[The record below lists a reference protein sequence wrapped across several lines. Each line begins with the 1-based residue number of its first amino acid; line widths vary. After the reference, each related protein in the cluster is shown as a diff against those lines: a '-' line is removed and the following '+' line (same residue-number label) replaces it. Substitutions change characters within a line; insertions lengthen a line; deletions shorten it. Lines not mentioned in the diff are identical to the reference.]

1 METMTSQP
9 GSPPVVTLLVGSG
22 CSHCLGVL
30 DAFGRLLK
38 EGRVGRLEVINVT
51 VHPEEAR
58 QRGARSVP
66 WMEIGAFRLE
76 GAHSYGELAAWVEK
90 AGGDQDDKGY
100 TQHLL
105 ETGRLDEAIAIAKES
120 IDNRKGLL
128 ELLASADTP
137 ITVKIGIGAIVEE
150 LSEAGLLAD
159 ILDDIVGL
167 SRSESPHLRADACHF
182 LGLTRSPAAIPRLRE
197 MLAQD
202 ENDDVREIAAE
213 SLAEIASRA
222 TSA

>member
-1 METMTSQP
+1 MAAIPHIRLADYAFGPED
-9 GSPPVVTLLVGSG
+9 GTLLLEE
-22 CSHCLGVL
+22 CL
-30 DAFGRLLK
+30 
-38 EGRVGRLEVINVT
+38 ENP
-51 VHPEEAR
+51 HPR
-58 QRGARSVP
+58 T
-66 WMEIGAFRLE
+66 I
-76 GAHSYGELAAWVEK
+76 GELARMYLARRLK
-90 AGGDQDDKGY
+90 DDKGY